1 MYKEWLTF
9 AKETDSP
16 TLRGS
21 MMDLHWFVNN
31 ASCRFALR
39 DITRFL
45 GYLWRLLRSPRAL
58 FNPAEELL
66 FVVDTPGVG
75 GVLTLL
81 PLLEAIPASVRV
93 TLAVSNFVHCDAA
106 LQAAVAKRANVTVL
120 NIDAWR
126 GQLTLDCELC
136 RATFALVSRYPRI
149 SATVPLFLLRQHAYS
164 AVARSCMAPG
174 KTIAL
179 VVFNERM
186 LPSASF
192 SEVARK
198 IGVPT
203 VAVQHG
209 NFVDNYLP
217 VLVDRYLTWGRIHSL
232 WLARHATC
240 VSEVIGSPRMDG
252 LRQPAR
258 QIHQWPAGHTVH
270 VVFFS
275 QVGSA
280 SVSPEMIS
288 HTRREILQ
296 LADNQQLRL
305 TIKLHP
311 LDTIDNWK
319 WEGSQVEQVSF
330 IKGNATLAEALADA
344 DLVCS
349 FYSTVLAE
357 ALLWDLP
364 TVQLNPY
371 PDTVDYFPDRNGI
384 TAVASAAELLRLINK
399 LHASEPAMLAMIE
412 HQRTLREEYFSNLGT
427 ACSHYWKALLP
438 TSHAKIK
445 QDST

>member
-9 AKETDSP
+9 TKETASP

-21 MMDLHWFVNN
+21 MMDLHWFVNH
-31 ASCRFALR
+31 ASWRFALR
-39 DITRFL
+39 DMMRFF

-81 PLLEAIPASVRV
+81 PLLEVIPASVRV
-93 TLAVSNFVHCDAA
+93 TLAMPNFVHRDAA

-126 GQLTLDCELC
+126 GQLTLDRELC
-136 RATFALVSRYPRI
+136 RATFALARRFPRI
-149 SATVPLFLLRQHAYS
+149 AATVPLFLLRQHAYS
-164 AVARSCMAPG
+164 AVARCCIAPG
-174 KTIAL
+174 KTTAL
-179 VVFNERM
+179 VVFNERV
-186 LPSASF
+186 LPSAIF
-192 SEVARK
+192 SEVARQ

-217 VLVDRYLTWGRIHSL
+217 VLVDRYLTWGRFHSL
-232 WLARHATC
+232 WLARRTTC
-240 VSEVIGSPRMDG
+240 VAEVIGSPRMDG
-252 LRQPAR
+252 LRRPAR
-258 QIHQWPAGHTVH
+258 QTHPWPAGRTVH

-275 QVGSA
+275 QVGAA

-311 LDTIDNWK
+311 SDTINNWK
-319 WEGSQVEQVSF
+319 REGPQVKQVSY

-364 TVQLNPY
+364 VIQFNPY
-371 PDTVDYFPDRNGI
+371 PDTVGFFPDRNGI
-384 TAVASAAELLRLINK
+384 TAVTSAAELIRLINK
-399 LHASEPAMLAMIE
+399 LHASGAAMLALIE
-412 HQRTLREEYFSNLGT
+412 HQRTLREGYFSNHGT
-427 ACSHYWKALLP
+427 ACSHFWTALLP
-438 TSHAKIK
+438 TIHAKIK